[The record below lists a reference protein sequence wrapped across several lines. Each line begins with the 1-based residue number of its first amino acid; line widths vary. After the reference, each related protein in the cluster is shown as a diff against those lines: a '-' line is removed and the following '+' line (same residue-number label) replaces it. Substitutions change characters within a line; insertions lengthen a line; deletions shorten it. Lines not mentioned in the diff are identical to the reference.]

1 MGLAVTDALSHRDR
15 QYSRSC
21 GSLHSLT
28 AAVGVSVGV
37 TVGGAVGVEMGAV
50 VDVAVGV
57 AMGAVVG
64 VAVGVEE
71 GAAK

>member
-1 MGLAVTDALSHRDR
+1 MFALCGWLTQSGGVVGLAVSDALSHRDR

-28 AAVGVSVGV
+28 AAVGV
-37 TVGGAVGVEMGAV
+37 
-50 VDVAVGV
+50 

-64 VAVGVEE
+64 VAVGVAV
-71 GAAK
+71 GAVK